1 MTIDIESVLDTLK
14 DGRTPK
20 TQRSLEGLN
29 TVLKDYFDSG
39 RHSQSPR
46 SAASLKRK
54 GESDTNGYV
63 LPRICITV
71 T

>member
-29 TVLKDYFDSG
+29 TVLKAILIQEDVT
-39 RHSQSPR
+39 SQSPQ
-46 SAASLKRK
+46 
-54 GESDTNGYV
+54 
-63 LPRICITV
+63 
-71 T
+71 